1 MTVQTGFSTRTKRL
15 ISHYIKDPSE
25 RDSTV
30 KKVAYKGDYSKISI
44 WNGLTR
50 ARSLTH
56 QLIAATFA
64 IANRRHV
71 GGLDL
76 DNASRDFAFPN
87 GTIVAIR

>member
-44 WNGLTR
+44 WNGLTG
-50 ARSLTH
+50 AH

>member
-1 MTVQTGFSTRTKRL
+1 MTVPIGFSTRTKRL
-15 ISHYIKDPSE
+15 ISQYSRDPSE

-30 KKVAYKGDYSKISI
+30 KIVAYKGDYNKISI
-44 WNGLTR
+44 WNGLTG

-76 DNASRDFAFPN
+76 DDASRDFAFPN
-87 GTIVAIR
+87 GTVVAIM

>member
-1 MTVQTGFSTRTKRL
+1 MTVQIGFSTRTMRL
-15 ISHYIKDPSE
+15 ISQYSKDPSE
-25 RDSTV
+25 STV
-30 KKVAYKGDYSKISI
+30 KKVAYKGDYNKISI
-44 WNGLTR
+44 WNG

-76 DNASRDFAFPN
+76 DDASRDFAFPN
-87 GTIVAIR
+87 GTVVAIR